1 MGQIYQA
8 VKLKELFVEYGI
20 KNFVETGTGIGDT
33 LMEII
38 INKPEE
44 LNVYTIELMDE
55 LYQPLVE
62 KFGEIPYIHLLKGY
76 SHEQMKVALDMLS
89 SEPTLFWHD
98 AHFPGADFQING
110 ATYTSEPDP
119 EKRIPFYAEL
129 KAIKDSGR
137 DISKDI
143 IISDDLWIYED
154 GPFEVG
160 NWPLRSAAG
169 GEGVDFVY
177 DMFSDTHHIFKSY
190 VKQGF
195 VIMLPKEG
203 HTEQREA
210 LIR

>member
-8 VKLKELFVEYGI
+8 VKLKELFKEYNI

-76 SHEQMKVALDMLS
+76 SHEQMGVALGMLS
-89 SEPTLFWHD
+89 KEPTLFWHD
-98 AHFPGADFQING
+98 AHFPGADFQIGG
-110 ATYTSEPDP
+110 ATYTSETDP
-119 EKRIPFYAEL
+119 IKRIPFYAEL
-129 KAIKDSGR
+129 KAIKDSNR
-137 DISKDI
+137 DITHDI

-154 GPFEVG
+154 GPYEVG
-160 NWPLRSAAG
+160 NWHLRDAAG
-169 GEGVDFVY
+169 GDGVDFVY
-177 DMFSDTHHIFKSY
+177 EMFSDTHHIFKTY

-195 VIMLPKEG
+195 IIMLPKAG
-203 HTEQREA
+203 HTPEREA